1 MARLFRSEPLL
12 YLASRKFREAADFA
26 KLAGDEGDAAEDVEN
41 AIEAKEVW
49 DRTAATIKAETE
61 AKVAAAMAKAKAD
74 AARARKLAHDY
85 RERALKDYRDGRT
98 LESLINKATVKTK
111 MFLSALVKEGM
122 EERQKLL
129 EEYQGKEKYLRM
141 AADKFFDAAT
151 CSIRAGDEETA
162 QADYYSAAETVD
174 QLHGITSKDLGARH
188 ACLQAA
194 ARLKGPLKEK
204 VRALA
209 ARPKSRREAPPDP
222 KVTYEMLVAEWKK
235 ARETP
240 GTEHFTARFRYFD
253 VVINGKSVS
262 FPGAELPEGLALK
275 AVALGASPEE
285 AHQVVRTRWGE
296 KGEASIPAGTY
307 YRGGQVTDPSSS
319 PLYEKYDPSKAI
331 SPGSPEMRRFLEK

>member
-174 QLHGITSKDLGARH
+174 QLHGTTSKDLGTRY
-188 ACLQAA
+188 ACLEAA

-204 VRALA
+204 ARALA
-209 ARPKSRREAPPDP
+209 TKPKTRPKPQPEPEI
-222 KVTYEMLVAEWKK
+222 TYKMLMEEWEK

-240 GTEHFTARFRYFD
+240 GPEDWSTRFRPVKGTID
-253 VVINGKSVS
+253 GKSLS
-262 FPGAELPEGLALK
+262 FQGCYYPKALALA
-275 AVALGASPEE
+275 AVACGAWPDE
-285 AHQVVRTRWGE
+285 ARQIVRTRWG
-296 KGEASIPAGTY
+296 KGGEARVPIGDY
-307 YRGGQVTDPSSS
+307 YRGGQVTDPSTS
-319 PLYEKYDPSKAI
+319 LRYEKRDPSKDI
-331 SPGSPEMRRFLEK
+331 KPGSPEMRRLLEK